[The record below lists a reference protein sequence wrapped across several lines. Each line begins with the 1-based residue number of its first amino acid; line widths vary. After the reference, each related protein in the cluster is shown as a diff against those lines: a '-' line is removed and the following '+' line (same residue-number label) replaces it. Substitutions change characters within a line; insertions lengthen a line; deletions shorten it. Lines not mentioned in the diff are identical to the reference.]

1 MNLMSSLHT
10 LKLKYSGLHVN
21 FVDYIHSSTL
31 MSLDP
36 LDNQNLMLDTIVFNK
51 LVQNLPNL
59 REVDLSYVNMFL
71 AEPISLM
78 NLSSSLSS
86 LQLMECGLQGE
97 FPGKLLQRPKLRVL
111 DLRGNDHCLPRSNWS
126 CSLETLYLSY
136 TKIAIHLEHDLISN
150 LRSVKRLSLGG
161 CNFVGSNAAFFGDL
175 RQLHE
180 LSIPLDNFSGQIPAV
195 FENLKHLTL
204 LSLSSNKF
212 SGQIPPSLA
221 NLNQLIS
228 LFLFNNNLN
237 GTIPTS
243 LQTWLLSLIESDL
256 SYNLL
261 NETIPSTLFNLPHLQ
276 LLFLNDNLHWLEGA
290 MPSSVCKLKLA
301 QVHDFSNNSFNDFI
315 PHCLGRFS
323 NDLLVLHLGM
333 NNFHGSIRTSFSNNN
348 SLMYLNFNGNLLE
361 RRIPSTITN
370 CKNLEVLDIG
380 NNKIDDTFPVFWHT
394 LKQLQ
399 VLILQSNKLHGSLK
413 DAIGNY
419 SFSKLRI
426 FDISNNSSSGPWP
439 LEYFIS
445 LEAMI
450 VPNQEIE
457 YMRVGKIDLMI
468 QTSFTII
475 DLSANKFIGNMSWSI
490 GKLESLKLLSLSH
503 NYLIGNIPPLLGKL
517 RNLESLNVS
526 SIMINGKILTQ
537 LVDLIF
543 LSVFHVSHYQ
553 LEGHIPLDKQLDTFD
568 SNSYEGNPR
577 LCGFPLR
584 KACENGERQL
594 VTPLEE
600 DSKSEN
606 GFGWKAVLIGDI
618 CSFVFG
624 I

>member
-1 MNLMSSLHT
+1 
-10 LKLKYSGLHVN
+10 
-21 FVDYIHSSTL
+21 

-237 GTIPTS
+237 GHF
-243 LQTWLLSLIESDL
+243 QHNSLIYIYL
-256 SYNLL
+256 SN
-261 NETIPSTLFNLPHLQ
+261 NK
-276 LLFLNDNLHWLEGA
+276 LEGA

-457 YMRVGKIDLMI
+457 YMR
-468 QTSFTII
+468 
-475 DLSANKFIGNMSWSI
+475 
-490 GKLESLKLLSLSH
+490 
-503 NYLIGNIPPLLGKL
+503 
-517 RNLESLNVS
+517 
-526 SIMINGKILTQ
+526 